1 MSGLTLPYRNYGNA
15 PVLPRSR
22 SFENLP
28 LQASR
33 YTQSRSSGDAL
44 MAIKPETLSWSS
56 FQIVATLLMTV
67 GVAAIGGG
75 FAWLHSDLADVRTDV
90 REIRGSVGTIGDRVR
105 DTREDMVK
113 AVGAIEKQAAITNTK
128 LDDLI
133 HKR

>member
-1 MSGLTLPYRNYGNA
+1 
-15 PVLPRSR
+15 
-22 SFENLP
+22 
-28 LQASR
+28 
-33 YTQSRSSGDAL
+33 